1 VNEDRAKWEWPTDE
15 IKRVGYQ
22 VVDLIAEHLTSLPE
36 RPVFQPYPRTLAEK
50 LLETAPPATG
60 ASADESVAE
69 FRSDIEPYPFGN
81 GHPRFFGWVN
91 SPPAVIGIFA
101 EARAAT
107 TRPSTLSGTPLEQK
121 LNQLSLSSMS
131 RQLETTL
138 TEAAAKNLS
147 AAATGWPTWKSKPV
161 HNVPW
166 SAVSDARACRLNPV
180 STLFTSITTRAVC
193 RPNPVS
199 CACSISRSSPKG
211 PTSPLS

>member
-101 EARAAT
+101 EGARQP
-107 TRPSTLSGTPLEQK
+107 RG
-121 LNQLSLSSMS
+121 
-131 RQLETTL
+131 
-138 TEAAAKNLS
+138 
-147 AAATGWPTWKSKPV
+147 
-161 HNVPW
+161 
-166 SAVSDARACRLNPV
+166 RL
-180 STLFTSITTRAVC
+180 R
-193 RPNPVS
+193 
-199 CACSISRSSPKG
+199 
-211 PTSPLS
+211 